1 MSEASGG
8 VTTIS
13 VTRAVRDATIGG
25 VTVKAGQTMGLVG
38 GKIRSVG
45 DTGEECLEKLL
56 DVVKEA
62 SYVSIFYGEDVTEN
76 AAEGVQ
82 TMLAGAA
89 GGAEVL
95 TIRGGQPLYDYIIS
109 VE

>member
-1 MSEASGG
+1 MRNAL
-8 VTTIS
+8 
-13 VTRAVRDATIGG
+13 
-25 VTVKAGQTMGLVG
+25 K
-38 GKIRSVG
+38 
-45 DTGEECLEKLL
+45 KLL